1 MKTKS
6 LTQQSALFKVQL
18 WHLRQQKT
26 AERFARIAERYL
38 KNYPGAHD
46 YQIDLACSRRK
57 AALHRKFVASITPF
71 VLPL

>member
-26 AERFARIAERYL
+26 ADAA
-38 KNYPGAHD
+38 PG
-46 YQIDLACSRRK
+46 
-57 AALHRKFVASITPF
+57 
-71 VLPL
+71 